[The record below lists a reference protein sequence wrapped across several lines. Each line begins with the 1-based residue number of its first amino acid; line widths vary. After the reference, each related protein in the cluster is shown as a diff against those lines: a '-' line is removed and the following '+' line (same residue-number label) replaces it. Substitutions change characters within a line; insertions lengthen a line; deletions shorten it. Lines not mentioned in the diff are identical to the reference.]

1 MDQLDR
7 QIIAQLQ
14 ANGRRSNVEIA
25 RDLGISE
32 GTVRKRIERLV
43 SEGLVQLTAVVDPAH
58 TGCSV
63 RALIF
68 LNVRLPLAEGVT
80 AILRE
85 MPEVMSVYQ
94 VAGEYDLIMEAVFSS
109 DTALHDFL
117 AYRVARIEGVV
128 SSKTAHVLSIP
139 KRGYLWAPPPAD
151 TPEVLIVDD
160 DPDFVEATRLV
171 LEAHGYRI
179 RAAGNGQAA
188 MRALIAAPPDL
199 IIMDIMMDGILDG
212 WDASWRIH
220 SSAGFRHIP
229 ILVVSSITSTEYLRM
244 LPTDDDNL
252 IDGFFS
258 KPVAPDR
265 LASEVA
271 RLLRRAG
278 V

>member
-7 QIIAQLQ
+7 QIIALLQ
-14 ANGRRSNVEIA
+14 ANGRRTNVEIA
-25 RDLGISE
+25 RDLGVSE
-32 GTVRKRIERLV
+32 GTVRKRIDRLV
-43 SEGLVQLTAVVDPAH
+43 SEGLVQLTAVVDPAR
-58 TGCSV
+58 TGCRV

-68 LNVRLPLAEGVT
+68 LNVQLPQAQAVT
-80 AILRE
+80 AVLRD

-94 VAGEYDLIMEAVFSS
+94 VTGEYDLVMEAAFTS
-109 DTALHDFL
+109 DTALRDFL
-117 AYRVARIEGVV
+117 THRVARVEGVV

-139 KRGYLWAPPPAD
+139 KEGFHWAPPASE
-151 TPEVLIVDD
+151 TPQVLIVDD

-171 LEAHGYRI
+171 LEANGYTT
-179 RAAGNGQAA
+179 RAAANGQAA
-188 MRALIAAPPDL
+188 MRSLITAPPDL

-220 SSAGFRHIP
+220 ANAGFRHIP
-229 ILVVSSITSTEYLRM
+229 ILVVSSITSSEYLRM

-265 LASEVA
+265 LVSEVA
-271 RLLRRAG
+271 RLLRRTAT
-278 V
+278 